1 MKVPLSWLAEFVE
14 LEQATPAAVMEQL
27 VRVGIEE
34 ESAIG
39 GDISGPVVVGQVLDF
54 QDEPQSNG
62 KTIRWCQVQVA
73 PEGQKAADGGDAIRG
88 IVCGANNFLV
98 GDKVVVALPGS
109 LLPGGF
115 AIGARKTYGHVS
127 DGMIASSKEL
137 GLGDDHAGI
146 LRLTTINLDPQL
158 GTNAIELLGLGES
171 AAEVNVTPDRGYCL
185 SIRGIAREYSHAT
198 GNKFT
203 DPASKVKPL
212 SGSGFPL
219 KIEDKAPIHGVTGS
233 SSFVLLAVEGVN
245 AKAVTPNWMV
255 NRLKLAGMRS
265 ISIAVD
271 ITNYV
276 MLELG
281 QPLHAYDLD
290 KLTGGITVRRAIPKE
305 TIVTLDGKERTLH

>member
-115 AIGARKTYGHVS
+115 AILDWVILGAIQFTL
-127 DGMIASSKEL
+127 IL
-137 GLGDDHAGI
+137 GA
-146 LRLTTINLDPQL
+146 N
-158 GTNAIELLGLGES
+158 S
-171 AAEVNVTPDRGYCL
+171 AAKEV
-185 SIRGIAREYSHAT
+185 
-198 GNKFT
+198 
-203 DPASKVKPL
+203 
-212 SGSGFPL
+212 
-219 KIEDKAPIHGVTGS
+219 
-233 SSFVLLAVEGVN
+233 VN
-245 AKAVTPNWMV
+245 P
-255 NRLKLAGMRS
+255 
-265 ISIAVD
+265 
-271 ITNYV
+271 
-276 MLELG
+276 
-281 QPLHAYDLD
+281 
-290 KLTGGITVRRAIPKE
+290 
-305 TIVTLDGKERTLH
+305 